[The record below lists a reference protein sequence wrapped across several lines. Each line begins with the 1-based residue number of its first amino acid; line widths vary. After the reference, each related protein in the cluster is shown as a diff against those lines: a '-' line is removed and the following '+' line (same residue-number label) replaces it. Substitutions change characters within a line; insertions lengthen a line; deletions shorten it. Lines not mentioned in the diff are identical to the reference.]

1 MAQQLGAGAI
11 EQFEQA
17 TREGIKQATQQAAQ
31 QLLTGGQQYE
41 QRLQQA
47 MPAARQALMAQAA
60 QGLAAGAMQSGR
72 GRASA
77 YGGALEGGL
86 RAAQQLAGFE
96 MKGAQA
102 LADAAKMQAEGFAA
116 QATAGEKAM
125 QLGTLETQ
133 RQQTMANIN
142 QQVSTILGNTV
153 GKAAFGT
160 DDIAGMTA
168 QFDALV
174 NMYAPGTYGRAVAR
188 RERDRALKNYTG
200 VDKNVEPAPLE
211 IYLAEEGVQ

>member
-11 EQFEQA
+11 EQFEQE

-31 QLLTGGQQYE
+31 QLLTGGQQYQ

-47 MPAARQALMAQAA
+47 MPAAKQALMGQAA
-60 QGLAAGAMQSGR
+60 QGLAAGAMQAGR
-72 GRASA
+72 GGASA
-77 YGGALEGGL
+77 YGGALQGGL
-86 RAAQQLAGFE
+86 QAAQQLAGFE

-102 LADAAKMQAEGFAA
+102 LADAARMQAEGFAA

-125 QLGTLETQ
+125 QLGTLERQ
-133 RQQTMANIN
+133 RQQTMGNIN
-142 QQVSTILGNTV
+142 QQVSTILANTV

-168 QFDALV
+168 QFDALI
-174 NMYAPGTYGRAVAR
+174 NMYPPGTYGRAVAR
-188 RERDRALKNYTG
+188 RERARALKNYTG